1 MDIKLKQYNVK
12 IKEEITYGEQEDIEK
27 IFLDSAKV
35 NMKGL
40 ADIDANVS
48 TKAKYKTLEVFIVE
62 IKEGDIV
69 IPFSQDWLRALPVSD
84 GNKLVDAVNE
94 VHNSKKK

>member
-12 IKEEITYGEQEDIEK
+12 IKDEITYGDKEDIEN
-27 IFLDSAKV
+27 IFLSSAKV

-40 ADIDANVS
+40 ADIDATVS
-48 TKAKYKTLEVFIVE
+48 VKAKYKTLEVYILE
-62 IKEGDIV
+62 IKEGDKV
-69 IPFSQDWLRALPVSD
+69 VPFSEEWVRALPVSD
-84 GNKLVDAVNE
+84 GDKLVDAINE